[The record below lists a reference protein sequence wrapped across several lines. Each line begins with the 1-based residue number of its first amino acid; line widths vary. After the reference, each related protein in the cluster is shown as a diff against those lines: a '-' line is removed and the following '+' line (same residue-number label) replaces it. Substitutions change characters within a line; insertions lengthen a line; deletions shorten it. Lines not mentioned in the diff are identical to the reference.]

1 MGLTAGQLLSGAGV
15 VSVAQQQAE
24 DLAMQ
29 GRKRELELQ
38 QLNRADAANREIAA
52 QFPGLIGQAPLQFAQ
67 TPGQQFGGGLSTME
81 APSETMGEPRTFQ
94 VGTAGLQVP
103 KAVTPGSDVAAAGG
117 QLARLEA
124 LRKQQTSL
132 QSLAPTVPGG
142 PNDRMR
148 TDQLASTVTE
158 IKQIEAQMQGAQ
170 QARQR
175 LSVLDNALASMPAS
189 NPLRQQY
196 LNERNT
202 LYKQYSPY
210 WQAPTM
216 AQMEASPTNNKQ
228 YFTALEAQ
236 YQLPAG
242 LLNAVMQQE
251 SGGKAGLTSAAGAQG
266 YFQFMPGTAQQ
277 YGVKVNDFR
286 SESEGA
292 AKMLSDLIKQYK
304 GDVGMALAA
313 YNWGSGNIA
322 EKGIANMPAETKN
335 YIPSV
340 LKRMGVQVP
349 EGTTDTGKLLATT
362 INSGGTPTQ
371 VANTVASM
379 GAAPAKGGIMYGP
392 NAQPQAM
399 QQDIAQVVSMR
410 EALVGQINVY
420 AKYGMAQQA
429 AEAYKNIQAIDLGL
443 YKMQA
448 EAGLQDGATTGN
460 YSRAMAVVSAFKGT
474 PHQVLQRGDGK
485 YDLYVNGN
493 VAKSGMTT
501 DTLSNYLR
509 TTIDPEYRKQL
520 AALQTERANK
530 TFESQLKIG
539 EKASEVTLTAAKDIQ
554 KAMVE
559 GNFKLAEER
568 LKQLGGKLTVDTA
581 TGIAYLQ
588 RGGEYMVIDPR
599 GKSVE
604 INGTKVDTGPTA
616 SPIAG
621 LNFGAVPVPQAR

>member
-1 MGLTAGQLLSGAGV
+1 MSLTAGQLLSGAGV

-24 DLAMQ
+24 DLALQ
-29 GRKRELELQ
+29 GRKRELEIQ
-38 QLNRADAANREIAA
+38 QLNRAEAANREIAA
-52 QFPGLIGQAPLQFAQ
+52 QFPGLVGQAPLQFAQ
-67 TPGQQFGGGLSTME
+67 APGQQFGAGLSTME
-81 APSETMGEPRTFQ
+81 APPETMGQPRSFQ

-103 KAVTPGSDVAAAGG
+103 TLAEPGADVGAAGG

-158 IKQIEAQMQGAQ
+158 IKKIEAQMQGAQ

-175 LSVLDNALASMPAS
+175 LTILDNALASMPAN

-196 LNERNT
+196 VDERNA

-210 WQAPTM
+210 WQAPTT
-216 AQMEASPTNNKQ
+216 AQMAATPTDNKQ
-228 YFTALEAQ
+228 YFTSLEAQ

-242 LLNAVMQQE
+242 LLNAVMMQE
-251 SGGKAGLTSAAGAQG
+251 SGGKPGLTSAAGAQG

-292 AKMLSDLIKQYK
+292 ARMLSDLLKQYK

-322 EKGIANMPAETKN
+322 EKGIANMPPETRN

-349 EGTTDTGKLLATT
+349 EGTTDSGKLLATT
-362 INSGGTPTQ
+362 INEGGNVRQ
-371 VANTVASM
+371 VADTVASI
-379 GAAPAKGGIMYGP
+379 GVKPAKGGIMYGP
-392 NAQPQAM
+392 TEQAAAM
-399 QQDIAQVVSMR
+399 QQDIAQVVNMR
-410 EALVGQINVY
+410 QALVGQINVY

-460 YSRAMAVVSAFKGT
+460 YSRAMAVLSAFKGA

-520 AALQTERANK
+520 AALQTERAGK
-530 TFESQLKIG
+530 VFESQLKIG
-539 EKASEVTLTAAKDIQ
+539 EKASELTLTAAKDIQ

-588 RGGEYMVIDPR
+588 RGGEQWVIDPR